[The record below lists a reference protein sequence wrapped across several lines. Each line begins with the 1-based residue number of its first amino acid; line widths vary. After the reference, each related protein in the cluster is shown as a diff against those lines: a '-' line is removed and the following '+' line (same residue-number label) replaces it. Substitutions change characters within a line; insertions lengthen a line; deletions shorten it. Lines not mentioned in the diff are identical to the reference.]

1 MRHANSIFSQLLSY
15 IPRHMFQ
22 KIVERHKGD
31 KRADSFTCWSQ
42 FNIMLYAAQLC
53 GRKSLRGMVLSWQN
67 HRHLHYHLGTM
78 PVTRSTLSDVNR
90 SRPSGI
96 YLELFFGLLGKLR
109 DKVIASADVVRLIDS
124 TTIDLCKQQFSW
136 ATFRSGKAGVK
147 VHTVYDP
154 NVMVPNIR

>member
-15 IPRHMFQ
+15 IPRHTFQ

-31 KRADSFTCWSQ
+31 KRAGSFTCWSQ
-42 FNIMLYAAQLC
+42 FNIMLYAQLC

-90 SRPSGI
+90 NLPSGI

-109 DKVIASADVVRLIDS
+109 DKVIASADEVVPIG
-124 TTIDLCKQQFSW
+124 W
-136 ATFRSGKAGVK
+136 
-147 VHTVYDP
+147 TVYWLC
-154 NVMVPNIR
+154 